1 VQLRRSGSSSNL
13 PDIIDLST
21 SEQLGNDGRMDA
33 MKKRPQELTKAE
45 LYKQGLRKGLRD
57 KGPDYFILTMRLV
70 RAKKLDLE
78 QAEEMILRYY
88 L

>member
-1 VQLRRSGSSSNL
+1 
-13 PDIIDLST
+13 
-21 SEQLGNDGRMDA
+21 

-57 KGPDYFILTMRLV
+57 KGADYFILSMRLV
-70 RAKKLDLE
+70 KAKKLDLE
-78 QAEEMILRYY
+78 QAEEMILHYY